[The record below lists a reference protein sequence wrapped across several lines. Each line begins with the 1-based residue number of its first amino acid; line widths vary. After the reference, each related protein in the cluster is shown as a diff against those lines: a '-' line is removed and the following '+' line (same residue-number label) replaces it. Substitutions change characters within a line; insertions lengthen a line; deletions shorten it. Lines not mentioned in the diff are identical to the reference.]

1 VATRKEKVNAGL
13 FLLIGILLLGG
24 TIALVAGL
32 NLRTPGEPYS
42 IRISKSVGGLREG
55 STVRYLGVPVGRVRS
70 VDFPRD
76 DVETVNV
83 AVEITKPSTPIR
95 TGTYATLASN
105 FLTGETSIELLGG
118 GNDDPP
124 LGPGAII
131 NWRPTSLMRMED
143 ALPGVLDELKKI
155 TADVHDLVGE
165 ANRSRLL
172 KVIDDLDATVV
183 AVRERVDAAARDLSE
198 MKASL
203 ASAGDRIA
211 DEAAGLRRDVTA
223 SIGSGVADLK
233 SASRSIEGVSGRLTT
248 AADNLA
254 KGTDGLDQLLASL
267 KESSARLERVLGGAD
282 ALVED
287 NRDELRQ
294 TLASVRQSS
303 RALEELLSSVRND
316 PSQLLFSR
324 PPPERERESGSSRG
338 RSGGG

>member
-13 FLLIGILLLGG
+13 FLLIGVVLLGG

-32 NLRTPGEPYS
+32 NLSPPGQPYS
-42 IRISKSVGGLREG
+42 IRIAKSVGGLREG
-55 STVRYLGVPVGRVRS
+55 STVRCLGVPVGRVRS

-83 AVEITKPSTPIR
+83 AIEITKASTPIR

-105 FLTGETSIELLGG
+105 FLTGDTSIELLGG
-118 GNDDPP
+118 ANDDAR
-124 LGPGAII
+124 LEPGSII

-143 ALPGVLDELKKI
+143 SLPGVLDQLKKI
-155 TADVHDLVGE
+155 TADVHELVGE
-165 ANRSRLL
+165 ANRMRVSKL
-172 KVIDDLDATVV
+172 VDDLDATVV
-183 AVRERVDAAARDLSE
+183 NLQQRVDEVAHDLHDMRLQLAASGEKIAE
-198 MKASL
+198 E
-203 ASAGDRIA
+203 AG
-211 DEAAGLRRDVTA
+211 GLRRDVTA

-233 SASRSIEGVSGRLTT
+233 SASRSIEGVSGKLSV

-254 KGTDGLDQLLASL
+254 KGSEGIEPLVASL
-267 KESSARLERVLGGAD
+267 REASARLEKVLGGAD

-287 NRDELRQ
+287 NRDELLR

-303 RALEELLSSVRND
+303 RALEEVLATVKND
-316 PSQLLFSR
+316 PSELIFSH
-324 PPPERERESGSSRG
+324 PPPERTREAGAGGG

>member
-1 VATRKEKVNAGL
+1 MATRKEKVNAGL
-13 FLLIGILLLGG
+13 FLLIGILLLGS

-32 NLRTPGEPYS
+32 NLRAPGEPYS

-118 GNDDPP
+118 GNEDPP

-143 ALPGVLDELKKI
+143 ALPGVLDQLKRI
-155 TADVHDLVGE
+155 TADVHDLLGE
-165 ANRSRLL
+165 ANRARITKL
-172 KVIDDLDATVV
+172 VDDLDATVV
-183 AVRERVDAAARDLSE
+183 SFQQRVDSVARDMGE
-198 MKASL
+198 MKTSL

-211 DEAAGLRRDVTA
+211 AEAGGLRRDVTA

-233 SASRSIEGVSGRLTT
+233 SASRSIEGVSGRLTV

-254 KGTDGLDQLLASL
+254 KGSEGIEPLVASL
-267 KESSARLERVLGGAD
+267 REASARLERVLGGAD

-287 NRDELRQ
+287 NRDELRR
-294 TLASVRQSS
+294 TLASVRESS
-303 RALEELLSSVRND
+303 SALEQLLSTVRND
-316 PSQLLFSR
+316 PSELLFSS
-324 PPPERERESGSSRG
+324 PAKERERESGPAGG
-338 RSGGG
+338 RSGGK